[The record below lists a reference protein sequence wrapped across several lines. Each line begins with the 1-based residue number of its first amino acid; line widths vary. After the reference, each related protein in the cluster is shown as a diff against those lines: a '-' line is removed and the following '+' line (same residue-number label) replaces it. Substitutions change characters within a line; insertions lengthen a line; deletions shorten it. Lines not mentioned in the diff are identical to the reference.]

1 MASMAMAAASLLPI
15 STTNLTKNATPS
27 GRRSGAMVV
36 VAKASSGGEN
46 PSLEM
51 EGNEESNGRRELVF
65 LELQWLLAPL
75 QKQPWLMSPNQEH
88 QKLRRSMLLFVSQ
101 CLQLRSVAGENLST
115 FPCVNDFSFEI

>member
-65 LELQWLLAPL
+65 FGAAMAACSIAKAAMADEPKPGTPEAKKKYAPVCVTMPTA
-75 QKQPWLMSPNQEH
+75 KIC
-88 QKLRRSMLLFVSQ
+88 RR
-101 CLQLRSVAGENLST
+101 
-115 FPCVNDFSFEI
+115 